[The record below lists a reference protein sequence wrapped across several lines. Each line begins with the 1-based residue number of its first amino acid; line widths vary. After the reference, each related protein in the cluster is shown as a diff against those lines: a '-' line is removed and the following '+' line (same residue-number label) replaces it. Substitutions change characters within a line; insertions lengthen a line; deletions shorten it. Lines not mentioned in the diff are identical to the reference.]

1 MQRMEKLL
9 DQKHRLNNV
18 KSMLD
23 KDAPMESWD
32 GMTYSKTLV
41 QLVLVELEIE
51 ALEKEK
57 AAH

>member
-9 DQKHRLNNV
+9 DQKQQLNNV

-23 KDAPMESWD
+23 REASFQTWD
-32 GMTYSKTLV
+32 GWAYTRCLTE
-41 QLVLVELEIE
+41 LVLVELEIE
-51 ALEKEK
+51 AIEKEK